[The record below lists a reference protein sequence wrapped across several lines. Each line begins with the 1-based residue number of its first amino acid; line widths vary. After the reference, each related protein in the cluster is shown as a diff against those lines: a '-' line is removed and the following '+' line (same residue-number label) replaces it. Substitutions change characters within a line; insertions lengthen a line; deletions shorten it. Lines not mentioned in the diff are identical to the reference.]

1 MSPKCPNPKPENQ
14 TKSDSESAQ
23 ALTAAQ
29 FGMATN
35 VKRVSKQSSKAFSE
49 IDTVL
54 DERGYQNAQAKRAS
68 YRVYDISA
76 DFTVYLHRK
85 DIGCNKLF
93 IDAKH
98 AALAQISG
106 AIKGIIPPNSGTTK
120 NSTFERF
127 STTGIQF
134 LTGLPEREGLKFQFK
149 DAEAVGKFLD
159 VCEAF
164 AVSGLTAAKEVASA
178 FEQVTARSTTRQAT
192 VAARVGQDK
201 FREKVLR
208 HWKTCGVTG
217 CDVTSILRSSH
228 IKPWAVSNAIERL
241 DASNGI
247 LLSPN
252 LDSLFDCGLISF
264 ADNGLILISTALSA
278 GARIALGVTPA
289 MRLKKLNFA
298 VLPYLRYHRE
308 HVFRG

>member
-1 MSPKCPNPKPENQ
+1 
-14 TKSDSESAQ
+14 
-23 ALTAAQ
+23 
-29 FGMATN
+29 MATIPA
-35 VKRVSKQSSKAFSE
+35 RVHENSSKAFAQ

-54 DERGYQNAQAKRAS
+54 DERGYQKAKAKRNF
-68 YRVYDISA
+68 YHVYDLSP
-76 DFTVYLHRK
+76 DFPAYSHRK
-85 DIGCNKLF
+85 NFGSNKLF

-98 AALAQISG
+98 ADLARLLW
-106 AIKGIIPPNSGTTK
+106 AIKGVIAPISGTTK
-120 NSTFERF
+120 NRTFEKF
-127 STTGIQF
+127 SSTGTQF
-134 LTGLPEREGLKFQFK
+134 LTGLPEREGWKFQFK

-164 AVSGLTAAKEVASA
+164 ARGGIVPATEAASA
-178 FEQVTARSTTRQAT
+178 FEQLAARATTRQTT

-217 CDVTSILRSSH
+217 CDVTSILKSSH
-228 IKPWAVSNAIERL
+228 IKPWAVADARERL

-252 LDSLFDCGLISF
+252 LDCLFDGGLITF
-264 ADNGLILISTALSA
+264 ADNGAILISAALST
-278 GARIALGVTPA
+278 GACSALGVTTA
-289 MRLKKLNFA
+289 MRLKKLNSA
-298 VLPYLRYHRE
+298 VLPYLQYHRE